1 MLPKLVL
8 ILIMG
13 VALVGAA
20 ATTTRTPV
28 LVAMGFLVL
37 LALLAALRQEQQ
49 G

>member
-1 MLPKLVL
+1 MLHKLVL

-20 ATTTRTPV
+20 STTTQTPV
-28 LVAMGFLVL
+28 LVAMGLL
-37 LALLAALRQEQQ
+37 AILALLAALRQEQQ